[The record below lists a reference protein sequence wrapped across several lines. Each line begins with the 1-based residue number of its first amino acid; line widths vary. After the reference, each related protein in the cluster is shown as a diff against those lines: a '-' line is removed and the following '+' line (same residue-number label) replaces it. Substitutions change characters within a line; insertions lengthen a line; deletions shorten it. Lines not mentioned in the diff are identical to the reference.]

1 MAKWVLKVKSLS
13 STTND
18 WQPIG
23 ATIPSMRSG
32 LLPAAMFALVT
43 ISSTGQTGTGI
54 HLSDIRFTGDTRLQA
69 VDLKK
74 CAADLESPTYEGPE
88 WLDNITER
96 VRFLCLQEKG
106 YFKAS
111 VAPSTEQLPEKRET
125 HQFAATFDIDAGL
138 QYRTGQIG
146 FSNNR
151 ALTAEELRSMFKLSS
166 GDIFNPAKIRQGLD
180 QMVGAYVKRGY
191 RNFTAIPETSID
203 DSRHVISLLFDCDE
217 GEQFR

>member
-1 MAKWVLKVKSLS
+1 MGSEGKSLS

-18 WQPIG
+18 WEPIG

-32 LLPAAMFALVT
+32 LLPAVMFALLT
-43 ISSTGQTGTGI
+43 TSSPGQTAAGI
-54 HLSDIRFTGDTRLQA
+54 HLSGVRFTGDTRLQG

-74 CAADLESPTYEGPE
+74 CAADLESRTYEGPG

-96 VRFLCLQEKG
+96 VRFLCLHESG

-111 VAPSTEQLPEKRET
+111 VAPSTEQLPDKRET
-125 HQFAATFDIDAGL
+125 HQFVVTFDIDAGL
-138 QYRTGQIG
+138 QYRTGPIG
-146 FSNNR
+146 FRNNR
-151 ALTAEELRSMFKLSS
+151 ALTAEELRSKFKLAS

-180 QMVGAYVKRGY
+180 QMVDAYVKRGY

-203 DSRHVISLLFDCDE
+203 DSRHVISLMFDCDE